1 MEAQEDLQL
10 DLNEESLL
18 EMYGLIVLSRRLDER
33 TWVLHRQGK
42 IAFHISGIGHE
53 AAQVGAAMALRRGQ
67 DWVVPYYRDLA
78 MMLALGLT
86 PKEFMLGVM
95 GKKGEPSSG
104 ARQMPSH
111 WSIRRMNVVSHSSPV
126 ATQAPHASGI
136 GLAIKMR
143 GDDAIVLTSIG
154 EGATSQGAWYEAVNW
169 AAIHKLPVVFMVENN
184 LYAISVRQ
192 DRQMAVEHVADKA
205 AGLGLPGVTVDGLD
219 ALAVYRAITEAAAR
233 ARAGDGPTL
242 VEVMVQRMTP
252 HSSDDDDR
260 SYRPRA
266 ELEALKAQDPV
277 RLQRDK
283 LMDMGLLSE
292 QAETEVQERA
302 AAQVEEAIKFA
313 ASAPYPE
320 VSEASYP
327 VYAGDRVDG

>member
-10 DLNEESLL
+10 NLNEESLL

-126 ATQAPHASGI
+126 ATQTPHASGI

-219 ALAVYRAITEAAAR
+219 ALAVHRAISEAAAR

-242 VEVMVQRMTP
+242 VEAMVQRMTP

-327 VYAGDRVDG
+327 VDAGDRADG